1 MSYNYL
7 KDESI
12 EENQDVYLKTV
23 VFKDSDNDLIPI
35 TVNFHSEVELEQDVR
50 NRIELMKS
58 DEFLNYGLYPVLSH
72 DLQVESVDL
81 KDKVLTIN
89 FNDQLYANKDAM
101 DIIETLT
108 YTMTD
113 YEDVDELDVYKRQ
126 PLYYFNIILSILTE
140 QFSNVIIFEFIRRFL
155 N

>member
-1 MSYNYL
+1 MKRRIGVISILIICLTFVSYIYL

-89 FNDQLYANKDAM
+89 F
-101 DIIETLT
+101 
-108 YTMTD
+108 
-113 YEDVDELDVYKRQ
+113 
-126 PLYYFNIILSILTE
+126 
-140 QFSNVIIFEFIRRFL
+140 
-155 N
+155 